1 MSIVPACLILVLG
14 LAIIW
19 KSADLL
25 VAGAVSIAEHFGI
38 SQFIIAMTVVAI
50 GTSAP
55 EAATGITAAIRGAGD
70 IAIGNVYG
78 SNIANIA
85 LVGGLCAIIAP
96 ITAAKRMLKL
106 EIPFMLFGA
115 LLLWPVLHNLNL
127 SRLEAAGLL
136 AVFATM
142 MFLIVRFAEKN
153 KPQTNQQQK
162 NSKTSNVIKSL
173 LFVTLGLAGLAVG
186 AKVTIDA
193 AVFIGEYVGLSETVI
208 GLTIIAVG
216 TSLPELATC
225 VVASF
230 KGHNDITIGNIVG
243 SNIFNALLVVGSA
256 GIIRPLT
263 IGQRLAGTDCW
274 IMIAATAVF
283 AFLVLIRGRIGRAS
297 GILLLLGYAGFL
309 IYLFGY
315 SS

>member
-1 MSIVPACLILVLG
+1 MNIVLACLILVLG